1 MSYVDVSKTNGL
13 SFGKKYYWC
22 TFNLYWRW
30 PKVSITTWPLIN
42 RSKSNTT
49 ADMRL
54 IFSMIELLLRLAQRA
69 KSEYRFQLH
78 FFSSGPLVV
87 AHSSLPGLSVNRIE
101 PYALPI
107 FIRVSANKNDTFLIS
122 FRVHIIIEG
131 TRERTGCLA
140 DLFSLSFVMSHGR
153 SPAWKG
159 RLLLCLPLW
168 KVVSTRLLKAVDIIV
183 IEKTRV

>member
-1 MSYVDVSKTNGL
+1 MSFVDVSKTNGL

-22 TFNLYWRW
+22 TFNLYWWW

-54 IFSMIELLLRLAQRA
+54 IFSMIESLLRLAQRA

-101 PYALPI
+101 P
-107 FIRVSANKNDTFLIS
+107 ANKKDTFSII
-122 FRVHIIIEG
+122 FRVHIIVEG
-131 TRERTGCLA
+131 TRERTGCPA
-140 DLFSLSFVMSHGR
+140 DLLSLSFVMPRGR

-168 KVVSTRLLKAVDIIV
+168 KVVSIWL
-183 IEKTRV
+183 